1 MPRWR
6 WEEGWV
12 SNVPAMVT
20 VLGLGGFDLG
30 LQKGTWTHLLA
41 LKTASALWDQFTHL
55 SRSSCREAVCAAG
68 TTVGGE
74 TQTMLESSANRV
86 RSLDWGMLGRELIER
101 LNNRGPRWEPCGTPA
116 VSDIWVDKEVPTR
129 TDIDRP
135 SRKSISHA
143 NESGAHQ
150 PDRHE
155 ARRRWL
161 VRSNAFEKSRKTAS
175 HWARY
180 TCRIH
185 ATGYCLALCKMV
197 VHSRKGC
204 RSTSLLPLHFCYFCS
219 LFCRVLHKNSV
230 ILGCDFKPLAD
241 YAGIIFGIILG
252 FCQKI
257 MLPHNYTDSNV

>member
-20 VLGLGGFDLG
+20 VLGSGGFDLG

-101 LNNRGPRWEPCGTPA
+101 LHTGCINSRACLQPGRFKCAEGWMIAVLSMLDPLLVCSVPIPKEWLDLWTCLLEPARLLASPESENR
-116 VSDIWVDKEVPTR
+116 
-129 TDIDRP
+129 
-135 SRKSISHA
+135 
-143 NESGAHQ
+143 
-150 PDRHE
+150 
-155 ARRRWL
+155 
-161 VRSNAFEKSRKTAS
+161 
-175 HWARY
+175 
-180 TCRIH
+180 
-185 ATGYCLALCKMV
+185 
-197 VHSRKGC
+197 GC
-204 RSTSLLPLHFCYFCS
+204 RSIKC
-219 LFCRVLHKNSV
+219 
-230 ILGCDFKPLAD
+230 
-241 YAGIIFGIILG
+241 
-252 FCQKI
+252 
-257 MLPHNYTDSNV
+257 